1 MQSPNSSGKFA
12 TMFSDFM
19 GWVDV
24 RFPATETFEYH
35 MSKYYAPKNFNFW
48 YYMGV
53 LAILMLVN
61 QIVTGI
67 WLTMSYEP
75 SGDGAFAS
83 VEYIMRD
90 VEFGW
95 LIRYLHSTGA
105 SFFFIVVY
113 LHMYRGLMYGSYR
126 GPRELLWIIG
136 MAIFIALMA
145 EGFFG
150 YLLPWGNMSYWGAQV
165 IVSLVG
171 AIPYIGPEL
180 MEWVRGDF
188 LMSGATLN
196 RFFALHVV
204 ALPLVLIILVFVHL
218 VALHHVGSNNPDGIE
233 IKKNKGPDG
242 IPLDG
247 IAFHPYYTVHDIHA
261 MVVFLFIFCAA
272 VFFAPEMGGYF
283 IEKPN
288 FVPADPLTTP
298 EHIAP
303 VWYYTPYYSMLRAAT
318 FPLFTM
324 DAKFWGLVV
333 MAAAIVIPALL
344 PWLDRSP
351 VKSIRYKGTWS
362 KVWLALF
369 IISFFILGYLGTKA
383 PTDGRTAVAQLC
395 TIIYFLYFVLMPWYT
410 RVEQTKPEP
419 ERVTG

>member
-1 MQSPNSSGKFA
+1 
-12 TMFSDFM
+12 
-19 GWVDV
+19 
-24 RFPATETFEYH
+24 
-35 MSKYYAPKNFNFW
+35 
-48 YYMGV
+48 
-53 LAILMLVN
+53 
-61 QIVTGI
+61 
-67 WLTMSYEP
+67 
-75 SGDGAFAS
+75 
-83 VEYIMRD
+83 
-90 VEFGW
+90 
-95 LIRYLHSTGA
+95 
-105 SFFFIVVY
+105 
-113 LHMYRGLMYGSYR
+113 MYRALLYGSYR
-126 GPRELLWIIG
+126 GPRELLWLIG
-136 MAIFIALMA
+136 MVIFVALMA

-165 IVSLVG
+165 IVSLAG
-171 AIPYIGPEL
+171 AIPYIGPDL

-204 ALPLVLIILVFVHL
+204 ALPLVLAALVFVHL

-233 IKKNKGPDG
+233 IKKNKGADG

-261 MVVFLFIFCAA
+261 MVIFLIVFCAA

-288 FVPADPLTTP
+288 FVPADPLATP
-298 EHIAP
+298 DHIAP

-318 FPLFTM
+318 FPLLGM

-333 MAAAIVIPALL
+333 MAVAIIIPAVL

-351 VKSIRYKGTWS
+351 VKSIRYKGLWS
-362 KVWLALF
+362 KVWLGLF

-383 PTDGRTAVAQLC
+383 PTDGRTLTAQFC
-395 TIIYFLYFVLMPWYT
+395 TVIYFLYFVLMPWYT
-410 RVEQTKPEP
+410 RVEKTKPEP
-419 ERVTG
+419 DRVTV